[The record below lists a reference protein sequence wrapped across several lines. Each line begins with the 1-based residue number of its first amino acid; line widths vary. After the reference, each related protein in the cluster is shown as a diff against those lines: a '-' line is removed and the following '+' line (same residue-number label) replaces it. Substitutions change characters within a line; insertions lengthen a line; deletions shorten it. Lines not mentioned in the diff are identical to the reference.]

1 MPSIDITFFLT
12 KVEGYPKIN
21 LIIKII
27 LLKFDDLH
35 RNRFIF
41 KEFNLY
47 VYISCKTR

>member
-27 LLKFDDLH
+27 LLKIDDLH
-35 RNRFIF
+35 RNRFNF
-41 KEFNLY
+41 KEFKLY
-47 VYISCKTR
+47 VIVY